1 MAPVPGSFSQEYFH
15 GALTS
20 ITYCLTITKY
30 SQEYFHGALAS
41 IAYYLSITKYSQEN
55 FCAALGNCERLA
67 QQSFSCLQYV
77 TTIHTI
83 GII

>member
-1 MAPVPGSFSQEYFH
+1 MAPAPGSFSQEYFH
-15 GALTS
+15 GAL
-20 ITYCLTITKY
+20 
-30 SQEYFHGALAS
+30 AS
-41 IAYYLSITKYSQEN
+41 NAYYLTITKYSQEN
-55 FCAALGNCERLA
+55 FCAAFENCERLA

>member
-1 MAPVPGSFSQEYFH
+1 MWKDLLELTFMAPAPGSFSQEYFH

-20 ITYCLTITKY
+20 I
-30 SQEYFHGALAS
+30 
-41 IAYYLSITKYSQEN
+41 AYYLTITKYSQEN

-67 QQSFSCLQYV
+67 QQSFSYLQYV
-77 TTIHTI
+77 TIIHTV